1 MIGHWEHGQK
11 VVTDGRLLYF
21 LKQGYKLDLP
31 INFIKTYKQYLKTQT
46 YFRIVQ
52 DPETFL
58 ASSAPMET
66 DCANTDTIRS
76 NYKH

>member
-1 MIGHWEHGQK
+1 MIGHREGGQI

-46 YFRIVQ
+46 YRIVQ

-66 DCANTDTIRS
+66 DCVNTDTIRS

>member
-46 YFRIVQ
+46 YRIVQ

>member
-1 MIGHWEHGQK
+1 MIRHREGGQNA
-11 VVTDGRLLYF
+11 VTDGRLLYF